1 MENRKMSTVNQRWNT
16 WQKELSLLLSSPD
29 SFDEAMLL
37 CLRMHNEAH
46 DLRKQSSPTI
56 FQSLLNGLAPDA
68 IGYRPEKS
76 FSSIAWNIW
85 HITRIEDAIAN
96 ILIADAD
103 QVLNIEWLDRMNVK
117 ITDTGN
123 AFTKEDVDALN
134 GRINAKELLNYRKVV
149 GKNTQKVL
157 KSIRAVDKKRKPS
170 ADQMKR
176 IVSERVLTKE
186 PESIWLMD
194 FWKSKTI
201 TGLLTMPITRHQIVH
216 INDCL
221 KLKERY
227 QKNVARQS

>member
-1 MENRKMSTVNQRWNT
+1 MSTVTQQWNP
-16 WQKELSLLLSSPD
+16 WQKELSQLLSSPD
-29 SFDEAMLL
+29 KFDEAMFL
-37 CLRMHNEAH
+37 CTRMHNEAH
-46 DLRKQSSPTI
+46 DLGKQSSPTI
-56 FQSLLNGLAPDA
+56 FQSLLKNLAPEA

-103 QVLNIEWLDRMNVK
+103 QILNIEWLDRMNVK

-134 GRINAKELLNYRKVV
+134 GRINAKELLNYRKAV

-157 KSIRAVDKKRKPS
+157 KNIRAVEKKRKPTPE
-170 ADQMKR
+170 QLKR
-176 IVSERVLTKE
+176 IVSEKVLTKE
-186 PESIWLMD
+186 PDSIWLLD
-194 FWKSKTI
+194 FWKNKTI
-201 TGLLTMPITRHQIVH
+201 AGLLTMPITRHQIVH
-216 INDCL
+216 INDCF

-227 QKNVARQS
+227 QKNTAR